1 MSKAS
6 IVEYAEKRLAD
17 SINNGTNS
25 DIQYWSGY
33 LDGAR
38 AQSREA
44 ANGAS

>member
-6 IVEYAEKRLAD
+6 IVEYAQKRLAD
-17 SINNGTNS
+17 AINNGTNS

-38 AQSREA
+38 SQQREFE
-44 ANGAS
+44 NGAP